1 MQRMKKMFSTMML
14 FAAAAMAFVSC
25 QKNEIAPEY
34 EQTTLTFTSSNP
46 ETKTEWNGSTIVW
59 SAKDKIRVAC
69 LLGQAWQNNNGD
81 VTGTAKAKLYQSNGL
96 PEDKQAEAKFTV
108 PTNFNEANFTGKTSK
123 FYAIYPDAA
132 TDVDFTAPNAVVTIP
147 STQSVAGDTF
157 DKNADLLWGK
167 SEQVAGFPTEAVSMY
182 WTRLVAHADIT
193 LKGLGAGEKV
203 NSVVLTAQDG
213 LALVGKFN
221 VDITTGEVSSNTPQ
235 NTVTVNCT
243 DLTVDETGEASFWAC
258 INPCTIT
265 SLDIVVDTDVATYT
279 ISKTGFEREFLQN
292 KRNTLP
298 INMAGA
304 DRVPKETGE
313 EGGDVDAKYYVKVT
327 EAPSDW
333 SGDYILVCSTG
344 NEIMSSFSSSYFTSE
359 SVTISTDGIISLQE
373 DADNRITVSKLSDD
387 NYSLQLGG
395 KYISYSGNSTSVA
408 QTEDVVDDKCKWTI
422 SINSKDN
429 VTIANVSTTS
439 RILKYYSGS
448 PNRFAAYTSS
458 SGNVVQLY
466 RLQD

>member
-1 MQRMKKMFSTMML
+1 ML
-14 FAAAAMAFVSC
+14 LAVAAAAFVSC
-25 QKNEIAPEY
+25 QKAETAPQSELV
-34 EQTTLTFTSSNP
+34 TLTFSSSNP
-46 ETKTEWNGSTIVW
+46 QTKTEWNGSTIVW
-59 SAKDKIRVAC
+59 SDKDDIRVA
-69 LLGQAWQNNNGD
+69 LMIGETWYQDNSG
-81 VTGTAKAKLYQSNGL
+81 AKLYQSNTISGSSETASFSVSKFEQTKIQDAGWTGDYQYYAL
-96 PEDKQAEAKFTV
+96 YPSNAED
-108 PTNFNEANFTGKTSK
+108 ANFGKSTSM
-123 FYAIYPDAA
+123 ASI
-132 TDVDFTAPNAVVTIP
+132 TIP
-147 STQSVAGDTF
+147 SEQELSSVSF
-157 DKNADLLWGK
+157 DKSADILWGK
-167 SEQVAGFPTEAVSMY
+167 AVNVYTSLTTTEIPLI
-182 WTRLVAHADIT
+182 WTRVVAHAYITLNDIKDIT
-193 LKGLGAGEKV
+193 EGELVKKV
-203 NSVVLTAQDG
+203 TLTAQNG
-213 LALVGKFN
+213 AA
-221 VDITTGEVSSNTPQ
+221 ITGACDLHMSTGEFTAKSSASNVITLTSDQGIAVSGG
-235 NTVTVNCT
+235 
-243 DLTVDETGEASFWAC
+243 DISFWAC
-258 INPCTIT
+258 INPCTVT

-466 RLQD
+466 RLQSN

>member
-1 MQRMKKMFSTMML
+1 MKKMFSTMML

-34 EQTTLTFTSSNP
+34 EQTILTFTSSNP

-265 SLDIVVDTDVATYT
+265 SLDIVVDTDAATYT

-298 INMAGA
+298 INMAEA

-327 EAPSDW
+327 EAPEDW
-333 SGDYILVCSTG
+333 SGTYVLVCEST
-344 NEIMSSFSSSYFTSE
+344 NEVMKGPEGTNKYCE
-359 SVTISTDGIISLQE
+359 AVSVTISNNTISSTSLDDACVITVAKVSGGNYCLSANEKYIGMPKDGTDLSFSDSLQDTGYYWSFNLNSQKNVIIS
-373 DADNRITVSKLSDD
+373 NTT
-387 NYSLQLGG
+387 Y
-395 KYISYSGNSTSVA
+395 
-408 QTEDVVDDKCKWTI
+408 TERVLAR
-422 SINSKDN
+422 S
-429 VTIANVSTTS
+429 STTNT
-439 RILKYYSGS
+439 K
-448 PNRFAAYTSS
+448 RFTAYKSYKA
-458 SGNVVQLY
+458 VQLY

>member
-1 MQRMKKMFSTMML
+1 MKKTISTLML
-14 FAAAAMAFVSC
+14 LAVAAAAFVSC
-25 QKNEIAPEY
+25 QKAETAPQSELV
-34 EQTTLTFTSSNP
+34 TLTFSSSNP
-46 ETKTEWNGSTIVW
+46 QTKTEWNGSTIVW

-108 PTNFNEANFTGKTSK
+108 PTDFNEDNFTGKTSQ

-132 TDVDFTAPNAVVTIP
+132 TGVDFTAPNAVVMIP

-157 DKNADLLWGK
+157 DKTADLLWGK
-167 SEQVAGFPTEAVSMY
+167 SVQVAGFPTEAVSMY

-213 LALVGKFN
+213 VALVGKFN
-221 VDITTGEVSSNTPQ
+221 VDITTGAVSSNTPQ

-265 SLDIVVDTDVATYT
+265 SLDIVVDTDAATYT

-292 KRNTLP
+292 KRNTLS
-298 INMAGA
+298 INMNGAEKVAKEGVSVSYTFTSNSWGDETSAWTSDNNGYQKKEQGVSVTVAKTGAGA
-304 DRVPKETGE
+304 TTKNEFTNISKVIITYCTNSTTGKGSIAVSAGE
-313 EGGDVDAKYYVKVT
+313 SSSIEKSVTSEGGSTHRTLEFDFNPVASGKVKFVVNCT
-327 EAPSDW
+327 ENSI
-333 SGDYILVCSTG
+333 YIKSI
-344 NEIMSSFSSSYFTSE
+344 E
-359 SVTISTDGIISLQE
+359 IIS
-373 DADNRITVSKLSDD
+373 
-387 NYSLQLGG
+387 
-395 KYISYSGNSTSVA
+395 
-408 QTEDVVDDKCKWTI
+408 
-422 SINSKDN
+422 
-429 VTIANVSTTS
+429 AN
-439 RILKYYSGS
+439 
-448 PNRFAAYTSS
+448 
-458 SGNVVQLY
+458 
-466 RLQD
+466 

>member
-1 MQRMKKMFSTMML
+1 MKKTISTLML
-14 FAAAAMAFVSC
+14 LAVAAAAFVSC
-25 QKNEIAPEY
+25 QKAETAPQSELV
-34 EQTTLTFTSSNP
+34 TLTFSSSNP
-46 ETKTEWNGSTIVW
+46 QTKTEWNGSTIVW
-59 SAKDKIRVAC
+59 SEKDKIRVAC

-108 PTNFNEANFTGKTSK
+108 PTNFNEDNFTGKTSQ
-123 FYAIYPDAA
+123 FYAIYPDTA
-132 TDVDFTAPNAVVTIP
+132 TDLDFMAPNAVVTIP
-147 STQSVAGDTF
+147 STQSVTGDTF
-157 DKNADLLWGK
+157 DKTADLLWGK
-167 SEQVAGFPTEAVSMY
+167 SVQVAGFPTEAVSMY

-213 LALVGKFN
+213 LALVGQFN
-221 VDITTGEVSSNTPQ
+221 VDITTGAVSSNTPQ
-235 NTVTVNCT
+235 NTVKVNCT

-265 SLDIVVDTDVATYT
+265 SLDIVVDTDAATYT

-327 EAPSDW
+327 EAPEDW
-333 SGDYILVCSTG
+333 SGQYIVVAESTG
-344 NEIMSSFSSSYFTSE
+344 YYAFNQSIESKWGKIVSINVSDGRILYNDGAAYEMTIELGVTSGTYALRMKDGNYLSASAKDNINVLAEKGEKTDMKLTLQDDGTVVIESYGYEGRYLKCNVNT
-359 SVTISTDGIISLQE
+359 
-373 DADNRITVSKLSDD
+373 
-387 NYSLQLGG
+387 
-395 KYISYSGNSTSVA
+395 KYGFRFYESTSQVH
-408 QTEDVVDDKCKWTI
+408 
-422 SINSKDN
+422 
-429 VTIANVSTTS
+429 
-439 RILKYYSGS
+439 
-448 PNRFAAYTSS
+448 P
-458 SGNVVQLY
+458 QLY
-466 RLQD
+466 RLQSN